1 MINVRAYIIYILA
14 RKGIKAGISFCSFTQ
29 SLYLCITAKRAGKK
43 QAPKTGI

>member
-1 MINVRAYIIYILA
+1 MYARTLYILT

-43 QAPKTGI
+43 QALKTGI